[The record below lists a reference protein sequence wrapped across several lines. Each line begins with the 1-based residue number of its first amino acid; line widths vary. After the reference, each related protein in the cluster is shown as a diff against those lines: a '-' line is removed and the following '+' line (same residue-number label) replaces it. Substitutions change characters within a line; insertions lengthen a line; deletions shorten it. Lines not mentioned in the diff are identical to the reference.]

1 MQTYGTGMRF
11 RRESTVRQAETT
23 SRGEVSPVEPLPPLH
38 LSEVP
43 PSMYPD
49 RERLASVWAGLTP
62 PKSGTQSTGPKKR
75 SRTQKNTKTKG
86 RGIGKS
92 R

>member
-11 RRESTVRQAETT
+11 RRESTVRHAETT
-23 SRGEVSPVEPLPPLH
+23 SKSEVSPVEPLPPLH

-62 PKSGTQSTGPKKR
+62 PKSTSADKR
-75 SRTQKNTKTKG
+75 SRTQKNTKKKG
-86 RGIGKS
+86 
-92 R
+92 